1 MKNFFNNINERFN
14 NLNVTNKIKNLFNKM
29 ESNQTVSNAKEK
41 ATKTAN
47 DYTEFSKSHDSIKD
61 NVAGNVMHRIQEA
74 IKHMRKKFSKK
85 NKNHEDSK
93 LRKVMHI
100 LLKVICII
108 ASIAFAALIIY
119 SIKGVFLYCLKMVA
133 LSIATILSVEFIL
146 WVLGTAIGCRI

>member
-108 ASIAFAALIIY
+108 AAIAFAVLIIY